1 MDRPWIGGEI
11 LGFVIPIV
19 AIAAW
24 ALLRIVSTVMQSRV
38 RELEVRERIAM
49 IEKGLVPPPEVDPN
63 GFEREMARR
72 DRHEA
77 LSTNRGSG
85 SARHR
90 RIGVTIAFVGLG
102 LMVMLYPSFRVGGFL
117 LILGIGFLV
126 NSLLFERIPPDP
138 PRPG

>member
-90 RIGVTIAFVGLG
+90 RIGS
-102 LMVMLYPSFRVGGFL
+102 PSRSSA
-117 LILGIGFLV
+117 LV
-126 NSLLFERIPPDP
+126 
-138 PRPG
+138 